1 MRRIELRE
9 REECLIPRNSLSEL
23 EAKLIWEKYRNKIK
37 IEGPSFKNNN
47 HWQITPKAAVG
58 LFPVSQELVL
68 EIAPKVQVANLIKI
82 ITESYGFSSLEFP
95 DGQINVGSMDAF
107 FELLAGAFGRLSKR
121 NASQGL
127 YRDYIEVSKST
138 GFIVGRPNILNL
150 AKDRRPDLVECD
162 FEEQTTDNPHNQKIL
177 CALEML
183 TRAPV
188 YNKEVKNIVREAHH
202 LYSQKASLKSVQNV
216 LKHTNSYN
224 RLNSNYSLLHSLC
237 DFFLENLSPEEQGN
251 GRTSLPFQINM
262 ESLFERYLFCV
273 LERQLPEPLGVN
285 SQLSISVDEKSALR
299 FQVDIDIYNQITG
312 DTLAVLDAKYKNDET
327 PTTSNISQVV
337 TYAELQGC
345 PHGFLIYP
353 HPVDQRTIQI
363 TQRQSFHVS

>member
-162 FEEQTTDNPHNQKIL
+162 FEEQTTDNPQQPKD
-177 CALEML
+177 
-183 TRAPV
+183 
-188 YNKEVKNIVREAHH
+188 
-202 LYSQKASLKSVQNV
+202 
-216 LKHTNSYN
+216 
-224 RLNSNYSLLHSLC
+224 SLC
-237 DFFLENLSPEEQGN
+237 VGDANPSP
-251 GRTSLPFQINM
+251 
-262 ESLFERYLFCV
+262 
-273 LERQLPEPLGVN
+273 
-285 SQLSISVDEKSALR
+285 SI
-299 FQVDIDIYNQITG
+299 
-312 DTLAVLDAKYKNDET
+312 
-327 PTTSNISQVV
+327 
-337 TYAELQGC
+337 
-345 PHGFLIYP
+345 
-353 HPVDQRTIQI
+353 
-363 TQRQSFHVS
+363 